1 MGIVVSTG
9 AKAPKISPE
18 EHRERRRLTRSL
30 TVGGVALL
38 GLLFALLLRMLAF
51 EGVLITSG
59 SMQPTLYRGDY
70 TLVDHRA
77 ALQGSWRRGDVVL
90 FEAPASWKGPGTSLV
105 KRIIGLPGEEIVLFR
120 GRVYINKKLLSETYL
135 ANSPDAQDTAPMVLA
150 PDHYYVMGDN
160 RNFSDDSR
168 ANGPISEK
176 DIRGRIKM
184 ILWPMPRIGGL

>member
-1 MGIVVSTG
+1 
-9 AKAPKISPE
+9 
-18 EHRERRRLTRSL
+18 
-30 TVGGVALL
+30 
-38 GLLFALLLRMLAF
+38 
-51 EGVLITSG
+51 
-59 SMQPTLYRGDY
+59 
-70 TLVDHRA
+70 
-77 ALQGSWRRGDVVL
+77 
-90 FEAPASWKGPGTSLV
+90 GPGTSLV